1 MKPKLQVALDNTS
14 LSQALESIRQIG
26 HVIDVIEVGTILHVA
41 EGLEPVRC
49 LRALY
54 PDKIILAD
62 IKGADAGSLLAKQC
76 YGAGATWMT
85 VICCAEIPTM
95 KGMLDV
101 AKETG
106 KDRDVQIELYGD
118 WTWEHAENWKKAGLS
133 QVVYHRSRDA
143 QAAGK
148 NWGEEDLNK
157 IGKLCDMGFKVT
169 VTGGLTIDDI
179 KLFKD
184 FPIYCFIAGRSI
196 RNADNPEMAAKSFK
210 TEIDK
215 YWGAD
220 SNE

>member
-14 LSQALESIRQIG
+14 LSDALESIREIG
-26 HVIDVIEVGTILHVA
+26 DIIDVIEVGTILHVA

-76 YGAGATWMT
+76 FEAGATWMT

-101 AKETG
+101 AKSYDGE
-106 KDRDVQIELYGD
+106 KDVQIELYGD
-118 WTWEHAENWKKAGLS
+118 WTWEHARNWNEAGLT

-148 NWGEEDLNK
+148 NWGENDLKK
-157 IGKLCDMGFKVT
+157 IEELCDRGFNVT
-169 VTGGLTIDDI
+169 VTGGLTIEDI

-184 FPIYCFIAGRSI
+184 YPISCFIAGRSI
-196 RNADNPEMAAKSFK
+196 RDAESPRNAAKAFK
-210 TEIDK
+210 DEINK
-215 YWGAD
+215 YWG
-220 SNE
+220 

>member
-14 LSQALESIRQIG
+14 LSAGLDAIRDIG
-26 HVIDVIEVGTILHVA
+26 DVIDVIEVGTILHVA

-85 VICCAEIPTM
+85 VICCAELPTM
-95 KGMLDV
+95 TGMLEV
-101 AKETG
+101 AKSMGED
-106 KDRDVQIELYGD
+106 KDVQIELYGD
-118 WTWEHAENWKKAGLS
+118 WTWEQAQAWLDAGLK

-148 NWGEEDLNK
+148 NWGEADFEK
-157 IGKLCDMGFKVT
+157 IGRLCQMGFLVT
-169 VTGGLTIDDI
+169 VTGGLNVEDVE
-179 KLFKD
+179 LFKD
-184 FPIYCFIAGRSI
+184 YPIYCFIAGRGI
-196 RNADNPEMAAKSFK
+196 RDAANPRQAAKEFQAV
-210 TEIDK
+210 IAK
-215 YWGAD
+215 YWQ
-220 SNE
+220 E

>member
-1 MKPKLQVALDNTS
+1 MKPKLQIALDNTS
-14 LSQALESIRQIG
+14 LSDALEAIREIG
-26 HVIDVIEVGTILHVA
+26 DIIDVIEVGTILHVA

-76 YGAGATWMT
+76 FGAGATWMT

-101 AKETG
+101 AKSYDSE
-106 KDRDVQIELYGD
+106 KDVQIELYGD
-118 WTWEHAENWKKAGLS
+118 WTWEHARSWKEAGLT

-148 NWGEEDLNK
+148 NWGEKDLEK
-157 IGKLCDMGFKVT
+157 IGKLCDMGFDVT
-169 VTGGLTIDDI
+169 VTGGLTIEDI

-184 FPIYCFIAGRSI
+184 YPICCFIAGRSI
-196 RNADNPEMAAKSFK
+196 RDAESPRDAAKAFK
-210 TEIDK
+210 EEISK
-215 YWGAD
+215 YW
-220 SNE
+220 S

>member
-1 MKPKLQVALDNTS
+1 MEPKLQVALDNTS
-14 LSQALESIRQIG
+14 LRDALDAIREIG

-54 PDKIILAD
+54 PEKIILAD

-76 YGAGATWMT
+76 YGAGADWMT

-95 KGMLDV
+95 KGMLEV
-101 AKETG
+101 ANEYGEDK
-106 KDRDVQIELYGD
+106 DVQIELYGD
-118 WTWEHAENWKKAGLS
+118 WTWEHAKSWKEAGLK

-148 NWGEEDLNK
+148 NWGEEDLDK
-157 IGKLCDMGFKVT
+157 IGKLCEMGFKVT
-169 VTGGLTIDDI
+169 VTGGLSIEDI

-184 FPIYCFIAGRSI
+184 YPIYCFIAGRSI
-196 RNADNPEMAAKSFK
+196 RDAENSEGAAKAFK
-210 TEIDK
+210 EEIKK
-215 YWGAD
+215 YW
-220 SNE
+220 SN

>member
-1 MKPKLQVALDNTS
+1 MVPKLQVALDNTS
-14 LSQALESIRQIG
+14 LRDAMDAIRDIG
-26 HVIDVIEVGTILHVA
+26 NIIDVIEVGTILHVA

-76 YGAGATWMT
+76 FGAGATWMT

-101 AKETG
+101 AKEMG
-106 KDRDVQIELYGD
+106 EDRDVQIELYGD
-118 WTWEHAENWKKAGLS
+118 WTWEHAKAWKEAGLT

-148 NWGEEDLNK
+148 NWGEADLEK

-169 VTGGLTIDDI
+169 VTGGLSINDI
-179 KLFKD
+179 SLFKEY
-184 FPIYCFIAGRSI
+184 PIYCFIAGRSI
-196 RNADNPEMAAKSFK
+196 RDAKDPAEEARLFK
-210 TEIDK
+210 AEINK
-215 YWGAD
+215 YWR
-220 SNE
+220 

>member
-14 LSQALESIRQIG
+14 LSDALEAIREIG
-26 HVIDVIEVGTILHVA
+26 DIIDVIEVGTILHVA

-76 YGAGATWMT
+76 FGAGATWMT

-95 KGMLDV
+95 KGMLDT
-101 AKETG
+101 AKSYGGE
-106 KDRDVQIELYGD
+106 KDVQIELYGD
-118 WTWEHAENWKKAGLS
+118 WTWEHARSWKEAGLT

-148 NWGEEDLNK
+148 SWGRNDLEK
-157 IGKLCDMGFKVT
+157 IGELCNMGFDVT
-169 VTGGLTIDDI
+169 VTGGLTIEDI

-184 FPIYCFIAGRSI
+184 YPIGCFIAGRSI
-196 RNADNPEMAAKSFK
+196 RDAESPRGAAKAFK
-210 TEIDK
+210 EEISK
-215 YWGAD
+215 YWG
-220 SNE
+220 

>member
-14 LSQALESIRQIG
+14 LSEALEAIREIG
-26 HVIDVIEVGTILHVA
+26 NYIDVIEVGTILHVA

-76 YGAGATWMT
+76 YTAGATWMT

-95 KGMLDV
+95 QGMLKV
-101 AKETG
+101 ANEYGSDK
-106 KDRDVQIELYGD
+106 DVQIELYGA
-118 WTWEHAENWKKAGLS
+118 WTFEHARKWKEAGLK

-148 NWGEEDLNK
+148 SWGKEDLEK
-157 IGKLCDMGFKVT
+157 IGKLCEMGFDIT
-169 VTGGLTIDDI
+169 VTGGLTIEDI

-184 FPIYCFIAGRSI
+184 YPIYCFIAGRSI
-196 RNADNPEMAAKSFK
+196 RDAESPQNAAKAFK
-210 TEIDK
+210 EEIDK
-215 YWGAD
+215 YW
-220 SNE
+220 SL

>member
-1 MKPKLQVALDNTS
+1 MEPKLQVALDNTS
-14 LSQALESIRQIG
+14 LRDALEAIRKIG

-54 PDKIILAD
+54 PEKIILAD

-95 KGMLDV
+95 TGMLNV
-101 AKETG
+101 AKEFG
-106 KDRDVQIELYGD
+106 EDQDVQIELYGD
-118 WTWEHAENWKKAGLS
+118 WTWEQAGKWKEAGLK

-148 NWGEEDLNK
+148 SWGKDDLDK
-157 IGKLCDMGFKVT
+157 IGKLCDMGFEVT
-169 VTGGLTIDDI
+169 VTGGLTIEDI

-184 FPIYCFIAGRSI
+184 YPIYCFIAGRSI
-196 RNADNPEMAAKSFK
+196 RDAACPESAAKAFK
-210 TEIDK
+210 AEIKK
-215 YWGAD
+215 YW
-220 SNE
+220 S